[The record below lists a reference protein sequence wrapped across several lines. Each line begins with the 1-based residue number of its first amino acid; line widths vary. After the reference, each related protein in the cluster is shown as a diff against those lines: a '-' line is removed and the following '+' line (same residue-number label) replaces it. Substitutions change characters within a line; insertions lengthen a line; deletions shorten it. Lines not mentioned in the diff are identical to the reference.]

1 MRLNEFDKPLNE
13 AMPMGGLQ
21 KLGQTV
27 RSKLPTFDPTGSA
40 QAKGKLE
47 SGKLAN
53 KLVVDYNQFLGQIRQ
68 APTPTN
74 VLQFLTKAGYAT
86 KNAVADLKKNVKPA
100 QPIREKAPST
110 TATPSRLSLTPKEL
124 ALEPNEPTAPRK
136 DITNPSAPAARPA
149 PAAAIA
155 APIPQP
161 KPGQSSIAN
170 VTLNQKQIN
179 SAFMAAA
186 TEYYAGA
193 TATGQLDN
201 SQSVEEPAKTGPSLA
216 KAFTSGFKGDYM
228 PQDSG
233 TTTPQL
239 DLSDPRSLVALVR
252 QMNRLVRGGEKLDPQ
267 TKQTLQQLI
276 TKL

>member
-27 RSKLPTFDPTGSA
+27 RSKLPTFDPAGSA

-110 TATPSRLSLTPKEL
+110 IATPSKLSLVPKEL

-136 DITNPSAPAARPA
+136 DITNPPA
-149 PAAAIA
+149 PAAAGA
-155 APIPQP
+155 ATIPQP
-161 KPGQSSIAN
+161 KPGQASIAN

-186 TEYYAGA
+186 TEHYAGA
-193 TATGQLDN
+193 TATGQPDN
-201 SQSVEEPAKTGPSLA
+201 SQSVEEPAKTGSNLA
-216 KAFTSGFKGDYM
+216 KAFTAGFKGDYM

-239 DLSDPRSLVALVR
+239 DLSDPRSLVTLVR
-252 QMNRLVRGGEKLDPQ
+252 QMNRLVRSGEKLDPQ